1 MAGPVKKSD
10 SKQKVRRTLVT
21 VAEYEAAVAR
31 LSDTETQAWVSIMK
45 VRLQQHKDNLET
57 HKSKLAEEVV
67 TKIMTEVYT
76 ERLSSHHEVLVI
88 SITDLAQ
95 IATTETKAWQAAV
108 DRQLNVCQIQDTH
121 KSLKHE
127 LEEMEHGKERLQADF
142 NKSTENTGDDVGV
155 KGLTTAIED
164 YVHKIRA
171 SETELLNSFEAAYLA
186 TVAMNRAVKS
196 DLAIPGVGKYFPIP
210 APVTITAA
218 QVSVKDIASI
228 LEAKGT
234 DIEVDTMSGT
244 AIPAPK
250 SVTAVVKLDQ
260 QFSSIQ
266 ICSPQKSFQ
275 DVERIKR
282 RKFEVGDIGWFPVL
296 RPSMVESPSDIHT
309 EFGYICAKNYPLI
322 IVEKLRDCMLGLL
335 INTSG
340 GKGLS
345 KKGPSV
351 MNRSVPI
358 VKYPLRDSPPSL
370 WGHELYPKQV
380 LNVQMYSNYTPPTGA
395 YVDMLN
401 TIMIPYD
408 SRFRREGTI
417 VDADILPLQ
426 QMRLSAL
433 LATSQAGHLEN
444 MVGFCK
450 WMWSWG
456 YEFGVMPRLGEHY
469 RRYCQ
474 AKVDNEQQQKE
485 KAEAKSRK
493 KAETKAQKNA
503 EAKAKIEAKA
513 RSEAKE
519 REEVKER
526 DEAKKREE
534 VQELERAMRREQAK
548 EIEELKQTK
557 ATWQRMFAMGREDAK
572 IQMDRNVR
580 ALTRGPS
587 WWPAW
592 SS

>member
-1 MAGPVKKSD
+1 MAGPAKKSD
-10 SKQKVRRTLVT
+10 SRQKVRRTLVT

-31 LSDTETQAWVSIMK
+31 LSDTETQAWVSTMK
-45 VRLQQHKDNLET
+45 VRLQQHKDNLEI
-57 HKSKLAEEVV
+57 HKSKLAEEDV
-67 TKIMTEVYT
+67 TNITTEVYT
-76 ERLSSHHEVLVI
+76 ERLSTHYEVLVI
-88 SITDLAQ
+88 SISDLAQ
-95 IATTETKAWQAAV
+95 VAATETKAWEATV
-108 DRQLNVCQIQDTH
+108 DCQLNVCKIQDTH
-121 KSLKHE
+121 KSLKHDLQE
-127 LEEMEHGKERLQADF
+127 IEEGKEQSQAGVDDP
-142 NKSTENTGDDVGV
+142 TERMAHDIGV
-155 KGLTTAIED
+155 MGLTTAIED
-164 YVHKIRA
+164 YMHKIQE
-171 SETELLNSFEAAYLA
+171 SGSQLSYNFEVAYRA

-196 DLAIPGVGKYFPIP
+196 DLDIPGVGKYFPMP
-210 APVTITAA
+210 APVTISAA
-218 QVSVKDIASI
+218 QVNVKDIASI

-234 DIEVDTMSGT
+234 DLEVDTTSGT

-260 QFSSIQ
+260 QLSSLQ

-275 DVERIKR
+275 NVERVKR

-296 RPSMVESPSDIHT
+296 RPSMIESPSDIHT

-358 VKYPLRDSPPSL
+358 VKYPLSDPPPSP
-370 WGHELYPKQV
+370 WGQELYPKQV

-401 TIMIPYD
+401 TVMIPYD
-408 SRFRREGTI
+408 SRFRKEGTI

-444 MVGFCK
+444 MVGFCR

-456 YEFGVMPRLGEHY
+456 FKFGVLPRLGEHY
-469 RRYCQ
+469 RRYYQ
-474 AKVDNEQQQKE
+474 AKIDKEQQLKE
-485 KAEAKSRK
+485 KAEAKARK
-493 KAETKAQKNA
+493 KAEAQAQKKA
-503 EAKAKIEAKA
+503 GTKAKIEGKA

-519 REEVKER
+519 REEAKGRE
-526 DEAKKREE
+526 EAKKREE
-534 VQELERAMRREQAK
+534 VQEHERAMRREQAK
-548 EIEELKQTK
+548 EIEQLKQTK

-592 SS
+592 SF